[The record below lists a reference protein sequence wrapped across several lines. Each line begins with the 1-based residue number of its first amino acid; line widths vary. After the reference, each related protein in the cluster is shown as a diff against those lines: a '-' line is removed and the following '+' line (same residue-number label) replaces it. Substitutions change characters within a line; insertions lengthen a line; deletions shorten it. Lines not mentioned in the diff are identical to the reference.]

1 MIFLEDKKVSLFD
14 DTKVYFFS
22 KDSQSIL
29 GISTLFAQGVVVT
42 SNVESLI
49 NLFM

>member
-1 MIFLEDKKVSLFD
+1 MTQKYIFFLRLPN
-14 DTKVYFFS
+14 FFS